1 MKIIAI
7 ANQKGGVGKTTS
19 AVYLAACAIQDRKI
33 TLILDADP
41 QASAAEWI
49 EEASTLDGWNSL
61 DCVETP
67 SARIL
72 SRAIA
77 ENHALPNDGL
87 VIIDT
92 PPGDPELAFLAI
104 QNADAV
110 VIPTRAGLLEVP
122 RVALTLRLVPEG
134 TPAGIIVTAANTQT
148 RAFRETV
155 DAWRA
160 SENLLGWV
168 RARTALTTSF
178 GLDTQGLLE
187 YGPIYHAIKELCY
200 RSDVI

>member
-7 ANQKGGVGKTTS
+7 ANMKGGVGKTTS
-19 AVYLAACAIQDRKI
+19 AVYLAASSVQEERI
-33 TLILDADP
+33 TMVIDADP

-49 EEASTLDGWNSL
+49 DEASTLDGWNLL
-61 DCVETP
+61 DCAEAP

-77 ENHALPNDGL
+77 EYRALPNDGL

-92 PPGDPELAFLAI
+92 PPGDPELTFLAL

-134 TPAGIIVTAANTQT
+134 VPTGIVITAANTQT

-178 GLDTQGLLE
+178 GLDPQGLLE
-187 YGPIYHAIKELCY
+187 YAPIYHAIKELCY